1 MNEIVFVSA
10 DAEAVT
16 TRTFSKLVKGS
27 SGAVAQE
34 QVQALG
40 SGCALS
46 CVLATMQ
53 RSQEDLTAPG
63 EEDDSFGEGKVIFY

>member
-1 MNEIVFVSA
+1 MNEIVFLSA

-16 TRTFSKLVKGS
+16 TEIFRKLVKGNSRAVGAGS
-27 SGAVAQE
+27 STR
-34 QVQALG
+34 LW
-40 SGCALS
+40 LRPS

-53 RSQEDLTAPG
+53 HSQEDLTALG